1 MKTIKSIQYKVAFLI
16 LLVIAVSCERDISD
30 DAVPAEFPSNG
41 DIFIDAPVGLTDEF
55 FISFDP
61 VEGANVNGFGTDENE
76 TYLGTSSIR
85 IDIPAPNDPE
95 GGFIGGIFTDRGE
108 GRNLTGYDALTFWA
122 KGTTSATIEVGF
134 GTDFI
139 EDKFP
144 VSVNDL
150 VLSTG
155 WKKYI
160 IPIPDA
166 SKLTQEKGMFLF
178 SAGTQSTGGFAY
190 TIWIDELKFERL
202 GTLRLQN
209 SFILLGQ
216 DVEVNAF
223 IGSNQRITG
232 LGAIFNLDNGQ
243 NQIINVAPSYFD
255 FESDNTSVTGN
266 FELNMEG
273 EIFTTIIGEN
283 GTAIITAE
291 LANTLAEGSLII
303 NAAGAFPHAPI
314 PTRASTNV
322 TSYFSDV
329 YTNVPVRHYN
339 GFFGPPPNGF
349 QTTQGGAGS
358 DPNNVDIQAPFAD
371 GSLDNIINY
380 TVLNFVSI
388 GSYETVPLVDVSAR
402 THLHVDI
409 NVRET
414 LGASDFIRLELE
426 SGTGGTTSGGSFIL
440 NATALGSIDMN
451 GWASLDIP
459 LSNFSGFND
468 PANLGQLFFIS
479 DNTISDIWVDN
490 VYFYNE

>member
-1 MKTIKSIQYKVAFLI
+1 MKTVKNIYSKAYLLLGVLLI
-16 LLVIAVSCERDISD
+16 TAVSCERDISD
-30 DAVPAEFPSNG
+30 DAVPAEFPTNG

-61 VEGANVNGFGTDENE
+61 VDGANVNGFGTDENE

-85 IDIPAPNDPE
+85 IDVPTPNDPE

-209 SFILLGQ
+209 PFILSGEDLEI
-216 DVEVNAF
+216 DAF
-223 IGSNQRITG
+223 VGSNIRITG
-232 LGAIFNLDNGQ
+232 LGAIFNLENGQ
-243 NQIINVAPSYFD
+243 NQTINVAPAYFD
-255 FESDNTSVTGN
+255 FESDNTSVTGD

-273 EIFTTIIGEN
+273 EIFTTVIGED

-291 LANTLAEGSLII
+291 LANTLAEGSLTI
-303 NAAGAFPHAPI
+303 NAAGAFPHAAI
-314 PTRASTNV
+314 PTRDAANV
-322 TSYFSDV
+322 TSLFSDA

-339 GFFGPPPNGF
+339 GFFGG
-349 QTTQGGAGS
+349 QDTEGGAGAA
-358 DPNNVDIQAPFAD
+358 PNN
-371 GSLDNIINY
+371 
-380 TVLNFVSI
+380 
-388 GSYETVPLVDVSAR
+388 
-402 THLHVDI
+402 
-409 NVRET
+409 
-414 LGASDFIRLELE
+414 
-426 SGTGGTTSGGSFIL
+426 
-440 NATALGSIDMN
+440 
-451 GWASLDIP
+451 
-459 LSNFSGFND
+459 
-468 PANLGQLFFIS
+468 
-479 DNTISDIWVDN
+479 
-490 VYFYNE
+490 